1 MKGLSQ
7 QTEEIFEQ
15 ISKLE
20 SVKNYTLI
28 GGTALALQLGHRL
41 SEDLD
46 FCKWRKSKNDFI
58 RVDEWN
64 QIASELASIGKVEVN
79 ILDDN
84 HIDFMVNDVKITF
97 YADNEFKEPKELV
110 KQPFLNN
117 IKIADVKSI
126 GIMKVAMLLHRNSHK
141 DYYDIYSI
149 LQSGVS
155 LKDIVYGAA
164 NYTEHRLKTKNIT
177 SMLVDLERV
186 RIDNRFQELNPVYD
200 FNLNILEKGIS
211 EKIKELTNDEYLEKK
226 ESLLLNS
233 YTIRR

>member
-7 QTEEIFEQ
+7 PAENIFEQ

-20 SVKNYTLI
+20 CVKNYTLI

-46 FCKWRKSKNDFI
+46 FCKWRKSKNNFV
-58 RVDEWN
+58 RVDEWK
-64 QIASELASIGKVEVN
+64 QIGSELTAIGKMEKN

-84 HIDFMVNDVKITF
+84 HIDFKVDGVKITF

-126 GIMKVAMLLHRNSHK
+126 GIMKAALMLHRNSHR

-164 NYTEHRLKTKNIT
+164 DYTEHRLKIKNIIA
-177 SMLVDLERV
+177 MLVDSEYV
-186 RIDNRFQELNPVYD
+186 KIDKQFQKLNPIYD
-200 FNLNILEKGIS
+200 FNLAFLEKGIS
-211 EKIKELTNDEYLEKK
+211 EKVKEMAEK
-226 ESLLLNS
+226 
-233 YTIRR
+233 

>member
-7 QTEEIFEQ
+7 HTEEIFRQ
-15 ISKLE
+15 ISTLE
-20 SVKNYTLI
+20 CIKNYTLI

-46 FCKWRKSKNDFI
+46 FCKWRTSKKGFVRID
-58 RVDEWN
+58 DWK
-64 QIASELASIGKVEVN
+64 QIADQLSTIGKVEKN

-84 HIDFMVNDVKITF
+84 HIDFKVNGVIITF

-126 GIMKVAMLLHRNSHK
+126 AIMKVALMLHRNSHR

-149 LQSGVS
+149 LQAGVS

-164 NYTEHRLKTKNIT
+164 DYTGHKLKTKHIIA
-177 SMLVDLERV
+177 MLIDSEFV
-186 RIDNRFQELNPVYD
+186 RIDKRFKDLHPVYD
-200 FNLNILEKGIS
+200 FDLTLLEKGIS
-211 EKIKELTNDEYLEKK
+211 EKVKEFANHP
-226 ESLLLNS
+226 
-233 YTIRR
+233 

>member
-7 QTEEIFEQ
+7 HTEKIFEQ

-20 SVKNYTLI
+20 CIKNYTLI
-28 GGTALALQLGHRL
+28 GGTALALQLRHRL

-46 FCKWRKSKNDFI
+46 FCKWRKSKNDFVRI
-58 RVDEWN
+58 DEWK
-64 QIASELASIGKVEVN
+64 QITSELTAIGKVEKN

-84 HIDFMVNDVKITF
+84 HIDFKVNDVKITF

-117 IKIADVKSI
+117 IKIADIKSI
-126 GIMKVAMLLHRNSHK
+126 GIMNVALMLHRNSHR

-149 LQSGVS
+149 LQSGVP

-164 NYTEHRLKTKNIT
+164 DYTEHRLKTKNIIA
-177 SMLVDLERV
+177 MLVDSENI
-186 RIDNRFQELNPVYD
+186 RIDKQFQELNPVYNFD
-200 FNLNILEKGIS
+200 LAFLEKNIS
-211 EKIKELTNDEYLEKK
+211 QKAKELT
-226 ESLLLNS
+226 S
-233 YTIRR
+233 IQ

>member
-7 QTEEIFEQ
+7 HTEEIFEQ

-20 SVKNYTLI
+20 CIKNYTLI

-46 FCKWRKSKNDFI
+46 FCKWRKSKNDFVRI
-58 RVDEWN
+58 DEWK
-64 QIASELASIGKVEVN
+64 QITDELVTIGKVEKN

-84 HIDFMVNDVKITF
+84 HIDFKVNDVKITF

-126 GIMKVAMLLHRNSHK
+126 GIMKAALMLHRNSHR

-164 NYTEHRLKTKNIT
+164 DYTGHRLKTKNIIA
-177 SMLVDLERV
+177 MLVDSEHV
-186 RIDNRFQELNPVYD
+186 RIDKQFQELNPVYD
-200 FNLNILEKGIS
+200 YELSFLEKGIS
-211 EKIKELTNDEYLEKK
+211 EKIKDLAKHQ
-226 ESLLLNS
+226 
-233 YTIRR
+233 

>member
-15 ISKLE
+15 ISTLE
-20 SVKNYTLI
+20 CVKNYTLI

-84 HIDFMVNDVKITF
+84 HIDFKVNNVKITF
-97 YADNEFKEPKELV
+97 YADNEFKEPKGLV

-164 NYTEHRLKTKNIT
+164 DYTEHRLKTKNIT
-177 SMLVDLERV
+177 AMLVDLERV
-186 RIDNRFQELNPVYD
+186 RIDNRFQEFNPVYD
-200 FNLNILEKGIS
+200 VDLNILEKGIS
-211 EKIKELTNDEYLEKK
+211 EKIKELTKDK
-226 ESLLLNS
+226 
-233 YTIRR
+233 

>member
-7 QTEEIFEQ
+7 NTEEIFEQ

-20 SVKNYTLI
+20 CIKNYTLI

-46 FCKWRKSKNDFI
+46 FCKWRKNRNDYVRI
-58 RVDEWN
+58 DEWK
-64 QIASELASIGKVEVN
+64 QITDELTTIGKTEKN

-84 HIDFMVNDVKITF
+84 HIDFKVDDVKITF
-97 YADNEFKEPKELV
+97 YADNEFKEPKALV
-110 KQPFLNN
+110 KQTFLNN

-126 GIMKVAMLLHRNSHK
+126 GIMKLALMLHRNSHR

-149 LQSGVS
+149 LQSGVP

-164 NYTEHRLKTKNIT
+164 DYTEHRLKTKNIIA
-177 SMLVDLERV
+177 MLIDSEYI
-186 RIDNRFQELNPVYD
+186 RIDKRFQELSPVYD
-200 FNLNILEKGIS
+200 FDLSFLEKEIS
-211 EKIKELTNDEYLEKK
+211 EKVKALTEHQ
-226 ESLLLNS
+226 
-233 YTIRR
+233 

>member
-7 QTEEIFEQ
+7 QTEEVFEQ

-20 SVKNYTLI
+20 CIKNYTLI

-46 FCKWRKSKNDFI
+46 FCKWRKSKNNFVRIDDWKQ
-58 RVDEWN
+58 VTN
-64 QIASELASIGKVEVN
+64 ELMTIGKVEKN

-84 HIDFMVNDVKITF
+84 HIDFKVNNVKITF

-110 KQPFLNN
+110 KQSFLNN

-126 GIMKVAMLLHRNSHK
+126 GIMKAALMLHRNSHR
-141 DYYDIYSI
+141 DYYDIFSI
-149 LQSGVS
+149 LQSGIS

-164 NYTEHRLKTKNIT
+164 DYTEHRLKTKNIIA
-177 SMLVDLERV
+177 MLVDSEYV
-186 RIDNRFQELNPVYD
+186 KIDKQFQKLNPIYD
-200 FNLNILEKGIS
+200 FDLAFLEKGIS
-211 EKIKELTNDEYLEKK
+211 EKVKEMAAK
-226 ESLLLNS
+226 
-233 YTIRR
+233 

>member
-7 QTEEIFEQ
+7 RTVEIFEQ

-20 SVKNYTLI
+20 CVKNYTLI

-46 FCKWRKSKNDFI
+46 FCKWRKSKNDLVKI
-58 RVDEWN
+58 DEWK
-64 QIASELASIGKVEVN
+64 QISGELSTIGKVENN

-84 HIDFMVNDVKITF
+84 HIDFSVNGVKITF
-97 YADNEFKEPKELV
+97 FADNEFKEPKELL

-126 GIMKVAMLLHRNSHK
+126 GIMKVALMLHRNSQR

-149 LQSGVS
+149 LQNGIL
-155 LKDIVYGAA
+155 LKDIIYGAA
-164 NYTEHRLKTKNIT
+164 DYTEHRLKTKNIIA
-177 SMLVDLERV
+177 MLVDSEYV
-186 RIDNRFQELNPVYD
+186 KIDKQFQELQPIYD
-200 FNLNILEKGIS
+200 FDLTFLEKEIF
-211 EKIKELTNDEYLEKK
+211 EHVKRLIY
-226 ESLLLNS
+226 
-233 YTIRR
+233 

>member
-7 QTEEIFEQ
+7 HTEEMFEQ

-20 SVKNYTLI
+20 CIKNYTLI

-46 FCKWRKSKNDFI
+46 FCKWRKSKNDLV
-58 RVDEWN
+58 RVDEWK
-64 QIASELASIGKVEVN
+64 QITGELTAIGKVEKD

-84 HIDFMVNDVKITF
+84 HIDFKVNGVKITF

-126 GIMKVAMLLHRNSHK
+126 GIMKVALMLHRNSHR

-155 LKDIVYGAA
+155 LEDIVYGAA
-164 NYTEHRLKTKNIT
+164 NYSEHKLKTKNIIA
-177 SMLVDLERV
+177 MLADSEYI
-186 RIDNRFQELNPVYD
+186 RIDKQFQKLNPIYD
-200 FNLNILEKGIS
+200 FDLIFLEKGIS
-211 EKIKELTNDEYLEKK
+211 EKVKELAKYQ
-226 ESLLLNS
+226 
-233 YTIRR
+233 

>member
-7 QTEEIFEQ
+7 HTEKVFEQ

-20 SVKNYTLI
+20 CIKNYTLI
-28 GGTALALQLGHRL
+28 GGTALALQLGHRV

-46 FCKWRKSKNDFI
+46 FCKWRKSKNDFVRI
-58 RVDEWN
+58 DEWK
-64 QIASELASIGKVEVN
+64 QIISELTATGKVEKN

-84 HIDFMVNDVKITF
+84 HVDFKVNGVKITF

-117 IKIADVKSI
+117 MKIADVKSI
-126 GIMKVAMLLHRNSHK
+126 GIMKIALMLHRNSHR

-155 LKDIVYGAA
+155 LKDIVYGATD
-164 NYTEHRLKTKNIT
+164 YTGHRLKTKNIMA
-177 SMLVDLERV
+177 MLVDSEYV
-186 RIDNRFQELNPVYD
+186 SIDRRFQELNPVYD
-200 FNLNILEKGIS
+200 FDLAFLEKGIS
-211 EKIKELTNDEYLEKK
+211 EKVKALAGHY
-226 ESLLLNS
+226 
-233 YTIRR
+233 

>member
-7 QTEEIFEQ
+7 HTEEVFEQ

-20 SVKNYTLI
+20 CIKNYTLI

-46 FCKWRKSKNDFI
+46 FCKWHKSKNDYI
-58 RVDEWN
+58 RVDEWK
-64 QIASELASIGKVEVN
+64 QITDELATISKVEKN

-84 HIDFMVNDVKITF
+84 HIDFKVNGVKITF
-97 YADNEFKEPKELV
+97 YADNEFKEPKGLV
-110 KQPFLNN
+110 KHPFLNN

-126 GIMKVAMLLHRNSHK
+126 GIMKAVLMLHRNSHR

-164 NYTEHRLKTKNIT
+164 NYTEHRLKTKNIIA
-177 SMLVDLERV
+177 MLVDSERV
-186 RIDNRFQELNPVYD
+186 KIDKRFQELNPVYD
-200 FNLNILEKGIS
+200 SELIFLEKGIS
-211 EKIKELTNDEYLEKK
+211 EKVRELAKYQ
-226 ESLLLNS
+226 
-233 YTIRR
+233 

>member
-15 ISKLE
+15 ISTLE
-20 SVKNYTLI
+20 CIKNYTLI
-28 GGTALALQLGHRL
+28 GGTALALQLEHRL

-46 FCKWRKSKNDFI
+46 FCKWHKSRNDFI
-58 RVDEWN
+58 RVDEWK
-64 QIASELASIGKVEVN
+64 QIAGELASIGKVEVN

-97 YADNEFKEPKELV
+97 YADNEFKEPKELL

-186 RIDNRFQELNPVYD
+186 RIDNRFQEFNPVYD
-200 FNLNILEKGIS
+200 FDLNILEKGIS
-211 EKIKELTNDEYLEKK
+211 KKIKELTKDK
-226 ESLLLNS
+226 
-233 YTIRR
+233 

>member
-7 QTEEIFEQ
+7 QTAEVFEQ

-20 SVKNYTLI
+20 FIKNYTLT

-46 FCKWRKSKNDFI
+46 FCKWRKNKNTFVRID
-58 RVDEWN
+58 DWK
-64 QIASELASIGKVEVN
+64 QITDDLVTIGKVEKN

-84 HIDFMVNDVKITF
+84 HIDFKVNDVKITF
-97 YADNEFKEPKELV
+97 YADNEFKEPKELL
-110 KQPFLNN
+110 KQSFLNN

-126 GIMKVAMLLHRNSHK
+126 GIMKVALMLHRNSHR

-149 LQSGVS
+149 LQSGIS

-164 NYTEHRLKTKNIT
+164 DYTEHRLKIKNIIA
-177 SMLVDLERV
+177 MLVDSEYV
-186 RIDNRFQELNPVYD
+186 KIDKQFQKLNPIYD
-200 FNLNILEKGIS
+200 FNLAFLEKGIS
-211 EKIKELTNDEYLEKK
+211 EKVKEMAEK
-226 ESLLLNS
+226 
-233 YTIRR
+233 

>member
-7 QTEEIFEQ
+7 HTEEIFEQ

-20 SVKNYTLI
+20 CIENYTLI

-46 FCKWRKSKNDFI
+46 FCKWRKSKSDFVRI
-58 RVDEWN
+58 DEWK
-64 QIASELASIGKVEVN
+64 QIIGELTAIGKVEKN

-84 HIDFMVNDVKITF
+84 HIDFKVNGVKITF
-97 YADNEFKEPKELV
+97 YADNEFKEPKELL
-110 KQPFLNN
+110 KQSFFNN

-126 GIMKVAMLLHRNSHK
+126 GIMKAALMLHRNSHR

-149 LQSGVS
+149 LQNGVS

-164 NYTEHRLKTKNIT
+164 DYTGHRLKTKNIMA
-177 SMLVDLERV
+177 MLVDSEHIK
-186 RIDNRFQELNPVYD
+186 IDKRFQELNPIYD
-200 FNLNILEKGIS
+200 FDLTFLEKEIS
-211 EKIKELTNDEYLEKK
+211 EKVKK
-226 ESLLLNS
+226 MAEQK
-233 YTIRR
+233 

>member
-7 QTEEIFEQ
+7 QTKEVFEQ
-15 ISKLE
+15 ISKME
-20 SVKNYTLI
+20 YVKNYTLI

-46 FCKWRKSKNDFI
+46 FCKWRKSKKKFVK
-58 RVDEWN
+58 VDEWK
-64 QIASELASIGKVEVN
+64 QISDELIAIGKVEKN
-79 ILDDN
+79 LLDDN
-84 HIDFMVNDVKITF
+84 HIDFKVNGVKVTF

-126 GIMKVAMLLHRNSHK
+126 GIMKAALMLHRNSHR

-155 LKDIVYGAA
+155 LKEIVFGAA
-164 NYTEHRLKTKNIT
+164 DYTEHKLKTKNIIA
-177 SMLVDLERV
+177 MLVDSEYV
-186 RIDNRFQELNPVYD
+186 KIDKQFQELNPKYNFD
-200 FNLNILEKGIS
+200 LTFLEKGIS
-211 EKIKELTNDEYLEKK
+211 EFVKNF
-226 ESLLLNS
+226 
-233 YTIRR
+233 